1 MPAPGLTSDQAP
13 SEDWKSHGIPERG
26 TSITAQRSGDALSPG
41 RAGGSSIPS
50 LLPNCASGRD
60 GVQRAQARRAP
71 QGLPGKHSSRA
82 LLGNKAPLRAANGP
96 GAGQSHS
103 SPCPQCLREQPWVCS
118 CLCLLGNGQSEVLG
132 NGQHQSPRTERA
144 VPRRAL
150 RFWLLHCWA
159 CMGFMGLCMRQR
171 DMGKKLT
178 RPINPIFREHNS
190 KRK

>member
-1 MPAPGLTSDQAP
+1 MGSRSGAHPSPHSAPETRCPRGGQAAHQSHLCYQIVQVAGMESREPRHAGHPTGCQESTAPGHCWETKHL
-13 SEDWKSHGIPERG
+13 SEQQ
-26 TSITAQRSGDALSPG
+26 TAQVPG
-41 RAGGSSIPS
+41 RAIPARAHSACGSS
-50 LLPNCASGRD
+50 
-60 GVQRAQARRAP
+60 
-71 QGLPGKHSSRA
+71 PGCVH
-82 LLGNKAPLRAANGP
+82 
-96 GAGQSHS
+96 
-103 SPCPQCLREQPWVCS
+103 V
-118 CLCLLGNGQSEVLG
+118 CLLGNGQSEVLG

-178 RPINPIFREHNS
+178 RPIHPIFREHNS